1 MPRRFAA
8 RWTDARPAVVSFA
21 LADRRDLAWQAND
34 AGSLVML
41 QITMVAQAIQA
52 MSAGADGSSAG
63 RRGGRLCWRGQ
74 HMTFIPQVADVVSPI
89 PVVTAGSMFDARGI
103 VASGAAGSVSAPA

>member
-52 MSAGADGSSAG
+52 MSEGADGSSAG
-63 RRGGRLCWRGQ
+63 RRGGRLCVKTAR
-74 HMTFIPQVADVVSPI
+74 HPRIPI
-89 PVVTAGSMFDARGI
+89 PGLLMSESVLLAV
-103 VASGAAGSVSAPA
+103 VASAR